1 MNKASAGKVER
12 KISETILDFGE
23 PLLSEAITE
32 ETPIAV
38 MREIYKLVVL
48 VWNAHVAANSR
59 WGDPTYLQ
67 MLQQMAASPQMPSEA
82 RAWIGKLSNRWREK
96 FSDARYCVGHWH
108 VKIKDDDTLSFYCD
122 AREAPRR

>member
-1 MNKASAGKVER
+1 
-12 KISETILDFGE
+12 
-23 PLLSEAITE
+23 
-32 ETPIAV
+32 
-38 MREIYKLVVL
+38 
-48 VWNAHVAANSR
+48 
-59 WGDPTYLQ
+59 

-96 FSDARYCVGHWH
+96 FSDAKYCVGHWH